1 MSEGTNKI
9 FESYISKDQW
19 QYTSKVSVKYKESK
33 WLKWID
39 LFNTKWYRRYY
50 LKVIYKDGTIKHI
63 PIPIH
68 VKEELKSKVIFFNCY
83 LSDL

>member
-19 QYTSKVSVKYKESK
+19 QYIYKVSVKYKDSK

-39 LFNTKWYRRYY
+39 LFNTKWHRRYY
-50 LKVIYKDGTIKHI
+50 LNVIYSDGTIKHI
-63 PIPIH
+63 PISIH
-68 VKEELKSKVIFFNCY
+68 DKENLKSNVAFFNFY
-83 LSDL
+83 LNDL